1 MPQKNQYLKE
11 MNKIKIKDNV
21 IANIEKTIKRLEEEN
36 SAAKRSIIPNTYIY
50 QPTHIYNTILG
61 FPNYLSAHS
70 SIRILKYNRL
80 ISESTYSDS
89 QSWQTWPNM
98 RFLEWIPYLLY
109 TLRINRSIVL
119 QLWVL
124 PTISVIRSPR
134 KPHFHPNNMPPKIFP
149 PQIIRSFAS
158 KAWL

>member
-1 MPQKNQYLKE
+1 
-11 MNKIKIKDNV
+11 MNKIKRKDNI

-36 SAAKRSIIPNTYIY
+36 SAAKRSIIPNIYIY
-50 QPTHIYNTILG
+50 HPAHIYNIMLR

-80 ISESTYSDS
+80 ISKSTNSDS

-98 RFLEWIPYLLY
+98 RFLEWINYLLC
-109 TLRINRSIVL
+109 TPRINRSIHL

-124 PTISVIRSPR
+124 PTISVICSPR
-134 KPHFHPNNMPPKIFP
+134 RPHFHPNNMPPKIFP
-149 PQIIRSFAS
+149 SQILRSFAS
-158 KAWL
+158 EAWL